1 VAQGEER
8 EEIQAL
14 FGEGK
19 KKKKK
24 KNFPALSAERKKK
37 IPVRARK
44 KLSTRGKKKKK
55 ERKFLAYTLSY
66 EEKKNY
72 AFSDMG

>member
-44 KLSTRGKKKKK
+44 KLSTRGKKKKRA
-55 ERKFLAYTLSY
+55 EIPGIHVIL
-66 EEKKNY
+66 
-72 AFSDMG
+72 